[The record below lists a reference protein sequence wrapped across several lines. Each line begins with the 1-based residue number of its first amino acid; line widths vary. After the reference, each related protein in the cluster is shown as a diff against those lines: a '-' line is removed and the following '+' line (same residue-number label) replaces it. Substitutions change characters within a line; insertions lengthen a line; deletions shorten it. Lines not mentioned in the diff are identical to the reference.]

1 MNILLQT
8 IRDEDGRIQNVI
20 NHKELL
26 IENSGNSVMLDVYFC
41 FILKTLID
49 DFGEFLTTAT
59 KNKINKEQFEATIIN
74 NLIQMIPDKTREL

>member
-8 IRDEDGRIQNVI
+8 IRDEDGKIQNII

-26 IENSGNSVMLDVYFC
+26 MENNGISVMPDVYLC
-41 FILKTLID
+41 FLLKTIID

-59 KNKINKEQFEATIIN
+59 KNKINKEQFEATIIS
-74 NLIQMIPDKTREL
+74 NLIQMIPDKTRE